1 MPIIPRSLNIF
12 HRPSRTSST
21 EPQSGA
27 RTPPNASPLNE
38 GQTRAP
44 RRRGLLGRALPSWGT
59 RANAQTGSSPEG
71 SSRPLI
77 GAAGSLTAPSTPQHP
92 HATGGTLSVP
102 SSPLHNHEVRY
113 VKEFVD
119 HTGLSDWSSQMFSQ
133 YRERSRQ
140 LGLANDFE
148 QVRVYSRLKQAAG
161 NLRSAVRMR
170 SDSIQ
175 LNRLPIAALPDLTFD
190 IAHLKKLATEDCDL
204 HELQPE
210 IENLFLLETL
220 SLKGAKNL
228 KALPDAVG
236 RLPALSELTLRET
249 GIKTLP
255 PMGEASALQRLTI
268 DNSPLEKLPTGFT
281 ALPQL
286 VNLSLSDTKL
296 RELPSSFGNLSA
308 LKTLSL
314 QGNPKLESLPQS
326 FGQLSGLQ
334 ALTLTD
340 NHIRALPSMRGA
352 SSLQTMTVAEAAL
365 EKLPAD
371 FSTLGNLAHLS
382 LSDTKLRELPADI
395 GNLQALKTLTL
406 RNNEKLGALP
416 ASIKQLPHLE
426 ELTLSGNRF
435 RELPSLNGASGL
447 KTLTVENTSLA
458 SLPADFDA
466 LCKHL
471 TQLTLSNTQLLELP
485 ASVGALS
492 RLTSLTLTKNARLEA
507 LPDDSVRR
515 LKNVQMIDLSDCPR
529 LRTLPQSI
537 GALSNLRTLD
547 LSGCT
552 SLTLKDLPHSVLF
565 PHAKLTVTYPKHLH
579 NDVRDAR
586 LKHDPRARL
595 LKNDM
600 ERKRDEMDDAIF
612 DTQPAMNEGQIMSV
626 AFHIKRGD
634 DRLEDIRRNAKEALP
649 TPASNDSP
657 LMQRAL
663 GRALNLMT
671 SHEEFRDLRDAAR
684 SLPPVLQ
691 QELADLLPAGDG
703 RNLVQEIGAGA
714 YGVRGTTAIQD
725 MLPKLANQIA
735 RDPEIMALRE
745 HATQYPRSN
754 PSDVVAAKLAPLI
767 RPLWENARALA
778 PMPREVQRRLGD
790 LLAAPEGRQLVQQI
804 SETAYSKRTGNPALR
819 NQLAVLAAQVETDP
833 RVIKVKSFMD
843 RHDLLSP
850 QQKAESIAQTLTLIV
865 QELWDKAQAQAK
877 KQGKAPMAESSGQR

>member
-1 MPIIPRSLNIF
+1 M
-12 HRPSRTSST
+12 
-21 EPQSGA
+21 
-27 RTPPNASPLNE
+27 
-38 GQTRAP
+38 
-44 RRRGLLGRALPSWGT
+44 
-59 RANAQTGSSPEG
+59 
-71 SSRPLI
+71 
-77 GAAGSLTAPSTPQHP
+77 
-92 HATGGTLSVP
+92 P

-236 RLPALSELTLRET
+236 RLPALSELTLMET

-286 VNLSLSDTKL
+286 ANLSLSDTKL
-296 RELPSSFGNLSA
+296 HELPSSFGNLSA

-314 QGNPKLESLPQS
+314 QGNPRLESLPQS

-334 ALTLTD
+334 ALTLTG
-340 NHIRALPSMRGA
+340 NHIRALPSMSGA
-352 SSLQTMTVAEAAL
+352 SSLQTLTVDEAAL

-382 LSDTKLRELPADI
+382 LSNTKLRELPADI

-447 KTLTVENTSLA
+447 KTLTVG
-458 SLPADFDA
+458 
-466 LCKHL
+466 KHL
-471 TQLTLSNTQLLELP
+471 ACI
-485 ASVGALS
+485 ASS
-492 RLTSLTLTKNARLEA
+492 R
-507 LPDDSVRR
+507 
-515 LKNVQMIDLSDCPR
+515 
-529 LRTLPQSI
+529 
-537 GALSNLRTLD
+537 
-547 LSGCT
+547 
-552 SLTLKDLPHSVLF
+552 F
-565 PHAKLTVTYPKHLH
+565 
-579 NDVRDAR
+579 
-586 LKHDPRARL
+586 
-595 LKNDM
+595 
-600 ERKRDEMDDAIF
+600 
-612 DTQPAMNEGQIMSV
+612 
-626 AFHIKRGD
+626 
-634 DRLEDIRRNAKEALP
+634 
-649 TPASNDSP
+649 
-657 LMQRAL
+657 
-663 GRALNLMT
+663 
-671 SHEEFRDLRDAAR
+671 
-684 SLPPVLQ
+684 
-691 QELADLLPAGDG
+691 
-703 RNLVQEIGAGA
+703 
-714 YGVRGTTAIQD
+714 
-725 MLPKLANQIA
+725 
-735 RDPEIMALRE
+735 
-745 HATQYPRSN
+745 
-754 PSDVVAAKLAPLI
+754 
-767 RPLWENARALA
+767 
-778 PMPREVQRRLGD
+778 
-790 LLAAPEGRQLVQQI
+790 
-804 SETAYSKRTGNPALR
+804 
-819 NQLAVLAAQVETDP
+819 
-833 RVIKVKSFMD
+833 
-843 RHDLLSP
+843 
-850 QQKAESIAQTLTLIV
+850 
-865 QELWDKAQAQAK
+865 
-877 KQGKAPMAESSGQR
+877 